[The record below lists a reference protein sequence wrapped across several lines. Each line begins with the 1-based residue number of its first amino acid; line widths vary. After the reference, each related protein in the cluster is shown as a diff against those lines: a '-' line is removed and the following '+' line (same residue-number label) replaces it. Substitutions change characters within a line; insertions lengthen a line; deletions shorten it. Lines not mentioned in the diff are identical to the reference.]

1 MGSASISTCVLIELF
16 PFALPVVGTADDLTG
31 QAVHAYVCMKEE
43 SDYSKA
49 PEKEAELKKALGIQ
63 VRKVI
68 GPFAAPKKIVSGFVL
83 RVESVGDDG

>member
-1 MGSASISTCVLIELF
+1 
-16 PFALPVVGTADDLTG
+16 
-31 QAVHAYVCMKEE
+31 MKEE

-68 GPFAAPKKIVSGFVL
+68 GPFAAPKKIVSSEISEGAIHGTVL
-83 RVESVGDDG
+83 MQACLCSTSSETCPRPDQVRSLGELFERS

>member
-1 MGSASISTCVLIELF
+1 MITI
-16 PFALPVVGTADDLTG
+16 VVGTADDLTG
-31 QAVHAYVCMKEE
+31 QAVHAFVCMKEE

-68 GPFAAPKKIVSGFVL
+68 GPFAAPKKIVSA
-83 RVESVGDDG
+83 DGACDCHEVSGADATALTTI

>member
-1 MGSASISTCVLIELF
+1 
-16 PFALPVVGTADDLTG
+16 
-31 QAVHAYVCMKEE
+31 MKEE

-68 GPFAAPKKIVSGFVL
+68 GPFAAPKKIVSVAVCETGYMA
-83 RVESVGDDG
+83 RS

>member
-1 MGSASISTCVLIELF
+1 MSRNGCSLLRDWIADSRFFV
-16 PFALPVVGTADDLTG
+16 VVGTADDLTG

-68 GPFAAPKKIVSGFVL
+68 GPFAAPKKIVSFVG
-83 RVESVGDDG
+83 VFPC

>member
-1 MGSASISTCVLIELF
+1 MRLNLSQKQLADT
-16 PFALPVVGTADDLTG
+16 ADAVVGTADDLTG

-68 GPFAAPKKIVSGFVL
+68 GPFAAPKKIVSDSNVRCKEYLVDVMVF
-83 RVESVGDDG
+83 